1 MRRTE
6 RSVPELAK
14 GPSPSGAYCG
24 GYGLGHAGVDISTQD
39 LQNWA
44 GLGKSE
50 CLGPYQT
57 AKFDTVINSTLVY
70 PFIDKIGDVRGSVRM
85 LGRRWVKWTKYA
97 LLTRGD
103 TTYSPAPL
111 TQRSLAKAMGEITY
125 ACSSGNDT
133 SLERGR
139 QRLNFWRFCS
149 VDSRYASYLWER
161 TIATTLFLLE

>member
-1 MRRTE
+1 M
-6 RSVPELAK
+6 
-14 GPSPSGAYCG
+14 
-24 GYGLGHAGVDISTQD
+24 
-39 LQNWA
+39 
-44 GLGKSE
+44 
-50 CLGPYQT
+50 
-57 AKFDTVINSTLVY
+57 
-70 PFIDKIGDVRGSVRM
+70 
-85 LGRRWVKWTKYA
+85 KWTKYA

-103 TTYSPAPL
+103 TAYSPAPL